1 MASGWSKA
9 ETQSLIGIWGEEK
22 IQRTLDGV
30 VRNKT
35 IYQKVAVAMN
45 SLGHSKSWQQCRT
58 KIKNLVQRYKKVSTT
73 CL

>member
-22 IQRTLDGV
+22 IQRALDGV